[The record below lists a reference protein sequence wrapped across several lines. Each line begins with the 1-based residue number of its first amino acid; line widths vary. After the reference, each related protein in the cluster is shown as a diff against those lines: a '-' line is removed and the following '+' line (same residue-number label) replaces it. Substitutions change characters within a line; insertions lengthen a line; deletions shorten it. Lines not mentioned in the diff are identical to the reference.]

1 MFGVKYIQ
9 ISFPFDRKITQTREN
24 SNLGQNIGIK
34 EGRICADNYKEGK
47 IDLDSDCAYWQAGL
61 RWEMLTHLDKDV
73 QKFVGDY
80 IDCFICWDLFVFFS
94 QNPGARDTA
103 RSLAE
108 HLGRSEEDVEKALK
122 FLVNKG
128 VVVKEITQIG
138 DSQAETYSYH
148 PAPEVSDCVEKF
160 VECLTKREKRLAVLT
175 EVLKKLRH

>member
-1 MFGVKYIQ
+1 
-9 ISFPFDRKITQTREN
+9 
-24 SNLGQNIGIK
+24 
-34 EGRICADNYKEGK
+34 
-47 IDLDSDCAYWQAGL
+47 
-61 RWEMLTHLDKDV
+61 MLTHLDKDV

-108 HLGRSEEDVEKALK
+108 HLGRTEEEVRKALEL
-122 FLVNKG
+122 LVDKDI
-128 VVVKEITQIG
+128 VVKEVTQIA
-138 DSQAETYSYH
+138 DSQVEVYSYH

-160 VECLTKREKRLAVLT
+160 VECLSEREKRLAVLT